1 MIRYEIKFY
10 DWNNNVVGQ
19 WLDVDREYIA
29 NLFKATSE
37 HGKENMYD
45 ILGLNDDID
54 LRLMI
59 LFDNNK
65 NIEIESF
72 IFN

>member
-19 WLDVDREYIA
+19 WLDVDRQYIA
-29 NLFKATSE
+29 NLFNATSE
-37 HGKENMYD
+37 HNKENMYD

-72 IFN
+72 MFN